1 MQPSGRYRGATGF
14 GGGSWPGGRPAPD
27 ITALLAVVF
36 ATWAMQFFSATA
48 AVLALLRLTPA
59 VWRSAYLWELG
70 TYPFIGFGPAS
81 PWILLEL
88 LIVLWFGQD
97 VRARL
102 GRRGFWTLVATA
114 ALAAA
119 VAAVAVQ
126 IALEAAGAAG
136 TPFPFQIMQGQ
147 RVLLAILVAA
157 FATLYGD
164 ATILLFFVLPMPARW
179 FLWLE
184 VALAFVAYLSSKDLA
199 GFAGVCAA
207 VAATALTLP
216 GSSARQRLRRRYLS
230 WRARRIESRLAR
242 LARRRGLRVIRRDD
256 GRGDGQGD
264 GPVN

>member
-1 MQPSGRYRGATGF
+1 MGF
-14 GGGSWPGGRPAPD
+14 AGGGWPGGTPPTD
-27 ITALLAVVF
+27 IVMLLAVVF
-36 ATWAMQFFSATA
+36 TTWALQFFSATA
-48 AVLALLRLTPA
+48 AIPALLRLTPA
-59 VWRSAYLWELG
+59 VWRSGFLWELV
-70 TYPFIGFGPAS
+70 TYPFAGFGPAS

-102 GRRGFWTLVATA
+102 GRRGFWTLLAT
-114 ALAAA
+114 AA
-119 VAAVAVQ
+119 VAAAIAAIAVQ
-126 IALEAAGAAG
+126 LTLEAMGDAG
-136 TPFPFQIMQGQ
+136 TLFPFQIMQGQ
-147 RVLLAILVAA
+147 RMLLAILVAA

-184 VALAFVAYLSSKDLA
+184 IGLAFVGFLSSKDLA
-199 GFAGVCAA
+199 GFAGICAA
-207 VAATALTLP
+207 VGATVLTLP

-230 WRARRIESRLAR
+230 WRARRIERRLAR

-256 GRGDGQGD
+256 RHDD